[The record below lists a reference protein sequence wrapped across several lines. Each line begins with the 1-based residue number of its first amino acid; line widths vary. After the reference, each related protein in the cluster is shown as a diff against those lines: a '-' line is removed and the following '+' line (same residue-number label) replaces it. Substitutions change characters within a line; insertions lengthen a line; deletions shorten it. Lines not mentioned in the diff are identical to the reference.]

1 MISNYL
7 KVRIKRLGGALLCC
21 VLSGGCATATVEVP
35 ALIEPVS
42 PGIGTAQV
50 TRQDVYEVAYYES
63 AVIPEMT
70 ELSFPE
76 SGVIDELDAYIGM
89 EVKADE
95 VLGTLEGTSTAYEAL
110 CEQQEQTEADDSY
123 NNALTQLKIEH
134 AQLENEVY
142 GTDNDVDRQILMQ
155 RQQEELQQLE
165 SDYTKGEIHRL
176 QEHLSDGYLCAPEDG
191 VIAAM
196 ADFRSGSYVT
206 EDTVVLALANPKS
219 QYVMCDYIPSQT
231 IESCNRMYAMIGDK
245 EYELEY
251 IPIDDTELSAIRMNE
266 EDAYSTFCVM
276 DGDES
281 LVGKYAVICL
291 IYNRISN
298 VLAVPNTALF
308 SDEDGEYVY
317 RMDGEN
323 RSRVNVTTGVKSA
336 QYAQIKEGLSEGDCV
351 YVQERAIS
359 SNYNTV
365 TLDYQDFSVSVSVG
379 ADVYYPMQ
387 TPVYYACEYGDAIYG
402 DWLVVKGDEVTK
414 GQPIMEITVPVDEIA
429 QKELELKEERLKR
442 EKKETEENAKSAEK
456 AKKAAVAAAT
466 GTEKELL
473 ENELEQLELENERAI
488 SAAKKNL
495 ATVSEQLE
503 LAEEAKA
510 QTQILAPCDGAI
522 MYLESYRKDDRIN
535 PQTAVAW
542 ICNTDEALY
551 DFADTAGVMRY
562 GQRVTLSDKR
572 KNTHDAVI
580 VSGSNT
586 LGINDGLL
594 RQNALMTCQ
603 DEIEAAERYGLE
615 VTYNVV
621 DLDHVLVVPAEA
633 LYTDQ
638 YGSYVVEVLDSGT
651 RRRYFT
657 SGKTVNGACLVIDGL
672 EAGMTLATE

>member
-1 MISNYL
+1 MRRDYL
-7 KVRIKRLGGALLCC
+7 KRRIKRLGGGLLCTM
-21 VLSGGCATATVEVP
+21 LAGGCGTAAAEVP
-35 ALIEPVS
+35 TLIEPVS
-42 PGIGTAQV
+42 PGIETAQV

-76 SGVIDELDAYIGM
+76 GGIIDKLDAYIGM
-89 EVKADE
+89 EVKADDI
-95 VLGTLEGTSTAYEAL
+95 LGTLEGTSAAYEAL
-110 CEQQEQTEADDSY
+110 CEQQEQKEADNSY
-123 NNALTQLKIEH
+123 NNELAQLKIEH
-134 AQLENEVY
+134 ARLENELY
-142 GTDNDVDRQILMQ
+142 GTDNDIDRQLLVQ

-165 SDYTKGEIHRL
+165 SDYTEREIRRL

-196 ADFRSGSYVT
+196 ADLRSGSYVT
-206 EDTVVLALANPKS
+206 EDTVVLALANPSS
-219 QYVMCDYIPSQT
+219 QYVMCDYISSQT
-231 IESCNRMYAMIGDK
+231 IAACDRMYALIGDK

-266 EDAYSTFCVM
+266 EDAYSTFRVI
-276 DGDES
+276 DGEET

-291 IYNRISN
+291 IYNKVED

-308 SDEDGEYVY
+308 SDEDGQYVY

-323 RSRVNVTTGVKSA
+323 RSRVNVTTGVKGA
-336 QYAQIKEGLSEGDCV
+336 QYAQIKEGLSEGNCV

-365 TLDYQDFSVSVSVG
+365 TLDYQTFSVSASVG
-379 ADVYYPMQ
+379 VDVYYPVQ
-387 TPVYYACEYGDAIYG
+387 TPAYYTCEYGAAVYG
-402 DWLVVKGDEVTK
+402 EWLVVKGDEVTE
-414 GQPIMEITVPVDEIA
+414 GQPIMEITIPVDEIA

-442 EKKETEENAKSAEK
+442 EQKETEENARSSEK
-456 AKKAAVAAAT
+456 AKKAAIAAAA

-488 SAAKKNL
+488 SAAKENL
-495 ATVSEQLE
+495 AAVSEQLE
-503 LAEEAKA
+503 LAEAAKE
-510 QTQILAPCDGAI
+510 QTQILAPCDGTI

-542 ICNTDEALY
+542 IYNTDEALY
-551 DFADTAGVMRY
+551 DFADKAGVTRY
-562 GQRVTLSDKR
+562 GQKVTISDMM
-572 KNTHDAVI
+572 KNSYDAAI
-580 VSGSNT
+580 VSGSIP
-586 LGINDGLL
+586 GMDESLL
-594 RQNALMTCQ
+594 RQDAVLTCL
-603 DEIEAAERYGLE
+603 DEIEAAKRYGLE
-615 VTYNVV
+615 VSYEVV

-638 YGSYVVEVLDSGT
+638 YGSYVVEAVDGGT

-657 SGKTVNGACLVIDGL
+657 AGKTVNGSCLAIDGL
-672 EAGMTLATE
+672 EAGLTLATE

>member
-1 MISNYL
+1 M
-7 KVRIKRLGGALLCC
+7 LLCAM
-21 VLSGGCATATVEVP
+21 LAGGCGTAAAEVP
-35 ALIEPVS
+35 TLIEPVS
-42 PGIGTAQV
+42 PGIETAQV

-95 VLGTLEGTSTAYEAL
+95 VLGTLEETSAAYEAL
-110 CEQQEQTEADDSY
+110 CEQQEQKEADNSY
-123 NNALTQLKIEH
+123 NNELAQLKIEH
-134 AQLENEVY
+134 ARLENELY
-142 GTDNDVDRQILMQ
+142 GTDNDVDRQLLVQ

-165 SDYTKGEIHRL
+165 SDYTESEIRRL

-191 VIAAM
+191 VVAAM
-196 ADFRSGSYVT
+196 ADLRSGSYVT
-206 EDTVVLALANPKS
+206 EDTVVLALANPSS
-219 QYVMCDYIPSQT
+219 QYVMCDYISSQT
-231 IESCNRMYAMIGDK
+231 IAACDRMYALIGDK

-266 EDAYSTFCVM
+266 EDAYSTFCVI
-276 DGDES
+276 DGEET

-291 IYNRISN
+291 IYNKVED

-323 RSRVNVTTGVKSA
+323 RSRVNVTTGVKGA

-365 TLDYQDFSVSVSVG
+365 TLDYQTFSVSASVG
-379 ADVYYPMQ
+379 VDVYYPVQ
-387 TPVYYACEYGDAIYG
+387 TPAYYICEYGAAVYG
-402 DWLVVKGDEVTK
+402 EWLVVKGDEVTE
-414 GQPIMEITVPVDEIA
+414 GQPIMEITIPVDEIS

-442 EKKETEENAKSAEK
+442 EQKETEENARSSEK
-456 AKKAAVAAAT
+456 AKKAAVAAAA

-488 SAAKKNL
+488 SAAKENL
-495 ATVSEQLE
+495 AAVSGQLE
-503 LAEEAKA
+503 LAEAAKE
-510 QTQILAPCDGAI
+510 QTQILAPCDGTI

-542 ICNTDEALY
+542 IYNTDEALY
-551 DFADTAGVMRY
+551 DFADKAGVTRY
-562 GQRVTLSDKR
+562 GQKVTISDMM
-572 KNTHDAVI
+572 KNSYDAVI
-580 VSGSNT
+580 VSGIIPGMDES
-586 LGINDGLL
+586 LL
-594 RQNALMTCQ
+594 RQDAVLTCL
-603 DEIEAAERYGLE
+603 DEIEAAKRYGLE
-615 VTYNVV
+615 VSYEVV
-621 DLDHVLVVPAEA
+621 DLEHVLVVPAEA

-638 YGSYVVEVLDSGT
+638 YGSYVVEVVDGGT

-657 SGKTVNGACLVIDGL
+657 AGKTVNGFCLAIDGL

>member
-1 MISNYL
+1 MLFCAIL
-7 KVRIKRLGGALLCC
+7 A
-21 VLSGGCATATVEVP
+21 GGCGTAAAEVP

-42 PGIGTAQV
+42 PGIETAQV

-63 AVIPEMT
+63 AVLPEMT

-89 EVKADE
+89 EVKADD
-95 VLGTLEGTSTAYEAL
+95 VLGTLEGTSAAYEAL
-110 CEQQEQTEADDSY
+110 CEQQEQKEADNSY
-123 NNALTQLKIEH
+123 NNELAQLKIEH
-134 AQLENEVY
+134 AQLENELY
-142 GTDNDVDRQILMQ
+142 GTDNDVDRQMLVQ

-165 SDYTKGEIHRL
+165 SDYTKGEIRRL

-196 ADFRSGSYVT
+196 ADLRSGSYVT
-206 EDTVVLALANPKS
+206 EDTVVLALANPGS
-219 QYVMCDYIPSQT
+219 QYVMCDYISSQM
-231 IESCNRMYAMIGDK
+231 IASCDRMYALIGDK

-266 EDAYSTFCVM
+266 EEAHSTFCVI
-276 DGDES
+276 DGKED

-291 IYNRISN
+291 IYNK
-298 VLAVPNTALF
+298 VVDALAVPNTALF
-308 SDEDGEYVY
+308 SDENGEYVY
-317 RMDGEN
+317 RMDGES
-323 RSRVNVTTGVKSA
+323 RSRVNVTTGVKGA
-336 QYAQIKEGLSEGDCV
+336 QYAQIKDGLEEGDCV

-359 SNYNTV
+359 SNYNTI

-379 ADVYYPMQ
+379 ADVYYPLQ
-387 TPVYYACEYGDAIYG
+387 TPAYYTCGYGDAVYG
-402 DWLVVKGDEVTK
+402 EWLVVKGDEVTK

-429 QKELELKEERLKR
+429 QKELELKEARLKR
-442 EKKETEENAKSAEK
+442 EKKETGENAKSAEK
-456 AKKAAVAAAT
+456 AKKTVIAEAS

-473 ENELEQLELENERAI
+473 ENELEQLELENEHAI
-488 SAAKKNL
+488 SVAKENL
-495 ATVSEQLE
+495 ATVSERLE
-503 LAEEAKA
+503 LAKEAKA
-510 QTQILAPCDGAI
+510 QTQILAPYDGTI

-551 DFADTAGVMRY
+551 GFADTAGVMRY
-562 GQRVTLSDKR
+562 GQRVTIYDME
-572 KNTHDAVI
+572 KNTYDAVI
-580 VSGSNT
+580 VSGSST
-586 LGINDGLL
+586 PGMDEGLL
-594 RQNALMTCQ
+594 SQNAVMTCL
-603 DEIEAAERYGLE
+603 DEIEAAKRYGLE

-638 YGSYVVEVLDSGT
+638 YGSYVVEVLDGGT